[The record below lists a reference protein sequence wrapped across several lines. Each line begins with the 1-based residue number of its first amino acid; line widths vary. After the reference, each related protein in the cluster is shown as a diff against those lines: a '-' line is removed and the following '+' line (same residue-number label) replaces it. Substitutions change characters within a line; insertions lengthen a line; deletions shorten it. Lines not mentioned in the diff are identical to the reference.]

1 MKWVVRA
8 FAVAMVAGGTFMGY
22 YAGTELVAVTG
33 LFHWELAVAWWFIG
47 FVGGAL
53 FLTLDIVLSHLPPAE
68 HSNITKTERNTEK
81 NKMIIID
88 RLTRNK
94 DKLNIIKHKVNI
106 NKNKVNINKNKVN
119 INKNK
124 GNMEKKKM
132 DPENFEAK
140 RIGFTKREP
149 PNSKTM

>member
-8 FAVAMVAGGTFMGY
+8 FAVAMVAGGIFMGY

-33 LFHWELAVAWWFIG
+33 LFQWDLAVAWWFIG
-47 FVGGAL
+47 FVGGTL

-81 NKMIIID
+81 SKMTNID

-94 DKLNIIKHKVNI
+94 DRLNINKHKVNI
-106 NKNKVNINKNKVN
+106 NNNKV
-119 INKNK
+119 
-124 GNMEKKKM
+124 NMEKKKM